1 MNTILG
7 ELGKNPK
14 FCEYIKTIEN
24 KKSPIAISG
33 LTDVGMTQ
41 MISATRE
48 FAKRPILVIT
58 YNEIQAQKILK
69 DIKYFTD
76 KVYYLPKKEIVTYD
90 YVAESKDLPYER
102 IETLN
107 KMQEMR
113 TGVVI
118 TTIEAVLQKM
128 ISKKALYKNTLNFKV
143 GDSENLETIKQKLVE
158 LGYVRCD
165 LIEGR
170 GQFSVRGGIV
180 DISVNEKEGV
190 RLEFWGDEIDSI
202 RYFNVVSQRSTE
214 NIDKITIYP
223 AHEYILESNIE
234 DVITNIRN
242 TIYSEKLQETI
253 EQDIELIKAG
263 NYISKIDRYLNSFYT
278 EQDTILDYITD
289 KYLVFLD
296 EQSKIEQRTINVN
309 KDSQN
314 IIQLLI
320 DKEKIIPEALK
331 NICNFNQ
338 FEDKLNDKQ
347 IIYVEKLDNEVKI
360 QAEKYKWIYK
370 ERNFSKSEIEI
381 LFKELL
387 KAQEEKKRIYILAET
402 KEKAKKICSLLNE
415 KEIINKYEENLNQTI
430 IVKNTESLVTVSV
443 GKLSSGFECFDTNQ
457 LVITS
462 QELIEGEKRKTYKS
476 SAFKEGEKVVYADL
490 KIGDYVVHKNYG
502 IGIFIGVNTIT
513 ADGTTKDYIKL
524 KYYGDDVLY
533 VPTNQLDSVRKYV
546 GGDEGGLKVNK
557 LGTKEWLNT
566 KAKVKKNLRQVA
578 KELIELYAKR
588 EKSKGYAFPADTPWQ
603 TQFEDSFPY
612 QETDDQ
618 LRCIDEV
625 KKDMEN
631 SKPMDRLLCGDVG
644 YGKTEVAI
652 RAAFKAVMGGKQVA
666 YLAPTTVLA
675 EQQYKEFKERMTNF
689 GIRVEVLNRFKTK
702 KQQTEIINKLKLGE
716 VDIVV
721 GTHRILSKDVEFKD
735 LGLLII
741 DEEHRFGVKDKEKIK
756 QYKATI
762 DVLTMTA
769 TPIPRTLHMSIV
781 GVRDMSVIYE
791 PPYNRK
797 PVQTYVLEYDQE
809 VIKEAITR
817 ELERNG
823 QVFYLFNNVERII
836 QKADEISNLVPE
848 AKVVYAHGQM
858 TGHEI
863 ENIMEEFIEGKTNV
877 LVCTTILE
885 SGIDIPNANTIIVEN
900 ADRMGLAQLYQIRG
914 RVGRSDRQGY
924 AYITYKRDKL
934 LSEIA
939 DKRLK
944 AIKEFTEFGSG
955 FKIAMRDLEIRGA
968 GSLLGEIQ
976 SGHLEQ
982 VGYDTYCNLLDEV
995 VKEMQG
1001 EEVKP
1006 EIDVQIDLDATCY
1019 IPDEYISDSSQKIE
1033 IYQDIALC
1041 KNEEDIQNVID
1052 EMIDRF
1058 GNMPSEIENLIEI
1071 ARIKILCKKL
1081 NISKVQGKRSFAVFT
1096 FELGEFNIDVNE
1108 LAKNYRNRIKFS
1120 QGLKPQITYVLQN
1133 ATGMKMLK
1141 EVEEFLK
1148 TIDDFKIKENKKENV
1163 EE

>member
-320 DKEKIIPEALK
+320 DKEKIVPEALK

-1001 EEVKP
+1001 EEVKQ

-1133 ATGMKMLK
+1133 AIGMKMLK

-1148 TIDDFKIKENKKENV
+1148 TIDDFKIKENK
-1163 EE
+1163 

>member
-128 ISKKALYKNTLNFKV
+128 ISKKALYKSTLNFKV

-588 EKSKGYAFPADTPWQ
+588 EKSKGYAFPVDTPWQ

-1148 TIDDFKIKENKKENV
+1148 TIDDFRIKENK
-1163 EE
+1163 